1 MPTAAWPDANS
12 FRLDT
17 NMALTDTALKA
28 LKPTEKPT
36 KHSDGG
42 GLHVLL
48 SPKGSKLWRL
58 SYRFDGKQ
66 QTMALG
72 SYPAVTLA
80 DARRQR
86 ENVKALLAK
95 GINPSQHA
103 KLERIAKRSSNA
115 VTFKA
120 VAEEYLEKI
129 AKEGKADATQSK
141 KEWLLGLAM
150 PSIGARP
157 ISEITAA
164 EILVPLRRIEAK
176 GNYETARRVRSSVG
190 QIFRYAIA
198 TARTDNDPTFG
209 LKGALTAPV
218 VSHRAAI
225 TDKKTFGGLLR
236 AIWAYEG
243 MPETRLALQ
252 MMALLYP
259 RPGELRQATWSE
271 IDFDK
276 AIWTLPASRMKMRR
290 EHRKPLSA
298 QALALLKELRTLTGD
313 GKLLF
318 PAVTSRTR
326 TMSEN
331 TMNSAL
337 RRMGFSQQE
346 ATSHGFRASASSL
359 LNESGKWSPDAIE
372 AELAH
377 VGADEVRKAY
387 HRALYWDERVKMA
400 EWWAEETRLWRENT
414 G

>member
-1 MPTAAWPDANS
+1 
-12 FRLDT
+12 
-17 NMALTDTALKA
+17 MALTDTALKG

-42 GLHVLL
+42 GLHVLV

-66 QTMALG
+66 QTLALG

-80 DARRQR
+80 DARRER

-115 VTFKA
+115 LTFKA
-120 VAEEYLEKI
+120 VTEEFLEKI
-129 AKEGKADATQSK
+129 AKEGKAETTQNK

-150 PSIGARP
+150 ADIGARP
-157 ISEITAA
+157 ISEITAS
-164 EILVPLRRIEAK
+164 EVLVPLRRIEAK
-176 GNYETARRVRSSVG
+176 GNYETARRVRSTIG

-218 VSHRAAI
+218 VTHRAAI

-236 AIWAYEG
+236 SIWAYEG

-252 MMALLYP
+252 LMALLYP

-276 AIWTLPASRMKMRR
+276 AVWTLPASRMKMRR

-298 QALALLKELRTLTGD
+298 QALAILKELHTLTGD
-313 GKLLF
+313 GKLMF

-346 ATSHGFRASASSL
+346 ATAHGFRASASSL

-400 EWWAEETRLWRENT
+400 GWWATYLDETRQT
-414 G
+414 